1 MQERIAALEQKL
13 QQRNQELKVMV
24 DKYMTLYENS
34 PDMYLSTNPHNGMIM
49 YCNQTLCNKTGYTR
63 EEIIGQSVFFLHAEG
78 AQRIKAQE
86 SFKKYTQKGALEN
99 LELEMQRKDKTTIN
113 VLINVNTVRDKDKK
127 PIYSLASIKDI
138 TQIRL
143 LEKKLEDANK
153 NLEEK
158 VRQRTKELELKNK
171 ELAQFAYIA
180 SHDLQEPLRT
190 VNSFVSRLD
199 NDYGASFDLKAQTY
213 MYYIKQGATRMS
225 GLIKGLLDYSRIGLQ
240 KKPNLVDSTELINKI
255 KEDLANIIT
264 ETQASFIIEDL
275 PKVMA
280 HEIEL
285 SVLFQ
290 NLVTNALKFRQ
301 KNVKPIIRIYS
312 QSCDK
317 YWKFSVEDNGIGIA
331 PAHKEKIFGIFQRLH
346 TKKEYDGSGI
356 GLAHCQKIVNL
367 YGGEIWVDSKRNK
380 GSTFHFTIPK

>member
-1 MQERIAALEQKL
+1 MQQKIEALEQKL
-13 QQRNQELKVMV
+13 RQRNKELKVMV

-34 PDMYLSTNPHNGMIM
+34 PDMYLSTNPENGMIVF
-49 YCNQTLCNKTGYTR
+49 CNQTFCNKTGYTR
-63 EEIIGQSVFFLHAEG
+63 EEIIGQTIFYFHSDENKIKVQAE
-78 AQRIKAQE
+78 
-86 SFKKYTQKGALEN
+86 FQKHREEGLVEN
-99 LELEMQRKDKTTIN
+99 VELEIQRKDGTSMTA
-113 VLINVNTVRDKDKK
+113 LINANTVKDQEGK
-127 PIYSLASIKDI
+127 PIYSIASMRDISQIK
-138 TQIRL
+138 L
-143 LEKKLEDANK
+143 LEKELEDANK

-199 NDYGASFDLKAQTY
+199 DEYGAYFDLKAQTY
-213 MYYIKQGATRMS
+213 MYYVKQGATRMS
-225 GLIKGLLDYSRIGLQ
+225 GLIKGLLDYSRIGLP
-240 KKPNLVDSTELINKI
+240 KEPKLVDSMELIHKI
-255 KEDLANIIT
+255 KDDLSNIIT

-275 PKVMA
+275 PEIMA

-301 KNVKPIIRIYS
+301 KDVKPIIRIYS
-312 QSCDK
+312 QASDK

-356 GLAHCQKIVNL
+356 GLSHCQKIVHL
-367 YGGEIWVDSKRNK
+367 YGGEIWVDSVCNK